1 MHPHRSRRFIAA
13 TILIL
18 LLASPSIWIA
28 HQYRKVN
35 LNRSLSAAI
44 KESNAT
50 RVEELLATGAD
61 PNTRDTPEQSGIDV
75 QRLKDLILSESY
87 LTTTALMDAVSS
99 HSNDRDP
106 SSKDR
111 RIIRALLRNGTD
123 VNGEIPYLFMPF

>member
-1 MHPHRSRRFIAA
+1 M
-13 TILIL
+13 
-18 LLASPSIWIA
+18 
-28 HQYRKVN
+28 N

-123 VNGEIPYLFMPF
+123 VNGEIPYLFMPFSMIGSIVLRR